1 MNAFAA
7 ILSRDLTLAFRH
19 GADTVTVVAFFA
31 IVAVLFAFGVG
42 PDPNA
47 QARIAAAV
55 VWTTALLAVLLSL
68 DRLFAQD
75 HDDGSLDQLIIAAD
89 PLVVVAA
96 KTCAHWLATA
106 VPLLIMAPAVAVALQ
121 MPVTGLAPLMAG
133 LLLGTPTLSLLGA
146 VGAALV
152 LGARRGGVLLGVLV
166 LPLYI
171 PILIFGTAAVDAGLL
186 DLAAGTPLKVLG
198 GLLLAALA
206 LCPWAAAAGIRHA
219 TE

>member
-1 MNAFAA
+1 MSAFATV
-7 ILSRDLTLAFRH
+7 LKRDLTLAFRH
-19 GADTVTVVAFFA
+19 GADSVTVVAFFA

-42 PDPNA
+42 PSPDA

-75 HDDGSLDQLIIAAD
+75 HDDGSLDQLIINAD

-96 KTCAHWLATA
+96 KTTAHWLATA
-106 VPLLIMAPAVAVALQ
+106 APLLVMAPAVAVALQ
-121 MPVTGLAPLMAG
+121 MPVGGLAPLMIG
-133 LLLGTPTLSLLGA
+133 LALGTPTLSLLGA

-152 LGARRGGVLLGVLV
+152 LGARRGGVLLGVLL
-166 LPLYI
+166 LPLFI

-186 DLAAGTPLKVLG
+186 DLAADVPLKVLG
-198 GLLLAALA
+198 GLLLLALA
-206 LCPWAAAAGIRHA
+206 LCPWAATAAVRHA
-219 TE
+219 LE